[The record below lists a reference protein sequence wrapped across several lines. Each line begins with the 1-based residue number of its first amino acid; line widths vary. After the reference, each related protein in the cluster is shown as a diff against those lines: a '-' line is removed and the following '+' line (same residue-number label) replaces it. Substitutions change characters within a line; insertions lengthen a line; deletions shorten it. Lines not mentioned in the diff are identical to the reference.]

1 MSMGMVNKDTAAT
14 IPAAGNTG
22 DKVGNLAALH
32 TTVKSDIVAAVNEV
46 KDEQANKAD
55 MDIVADA
62 FSAAETYAA
71 GDYCTYEGGL
81 YKFKTAHEGAWNA
94 ADVDR
99 IKIAGELSELKNTLT
114 SMGNMRMSKL
124 WENPNPNVTFAAQNI
139 ILNSDDYDLLLII
152 FANTSVAS
160 ARRLSSVTI
169 LKGYSANATIAGWA
183 DNAALNFG
191 RYITYVSDTVFSVGE
206 GYDSNSSTVNNTRG
220 IPIVIYGIKLT

>member
-62 FSAAETYAA
+62 FSAAETYAE

-81 YKFKTAHEGAWNA
+81 YKFKTAHEGAWDA
-94 ADVDR
+94 ADVDQ
-99 IKIAGELSELKNTLT
+99 IQIAGELSELKNTLT
-114 SMGNMRMSKL
+114 ASITVNKESGDTYRTMLARLFALVDFAKIKSTSTLVRGNR
-124 WENPNPNVTFAAQNI
+124 V
-139 ILNSDDYDLLLII
+139 YHLI
-152 FANTSVAS
+152 SW
-160 ARRLSSVTI
+160 SSTECYF
-169 LKGYSANATIAGWA
+169 YSALISVPNNYNEFYIIGISASPSFGALSITVTATPVIAMH
-183 DNAALNFG
+183 DYTNEAAPDAL
-191 RYITYVSDTVFSVGE
+191 T
-206 GYDSNSSTVNNTRG
+206 
-220 IPIVIYGIKLT
+220 IYY